1 MNKTLLAKESIEF
14 VNKIMSWG
22 GDMLSKCDYELEW
35 ALEMERKYPEH
46 REEYRKHRKE
56 IAERRKEIV
65 KIQTVTVEMEK
76 KAQQEREEVKNA
88 EKQLSNKKE
97 NASETNEEA
106 PRIDDRVVDNT
117 LPAEEDVDCPW

>member
-1 MNKTLLAKESIEF
+1 MSDLVKDSIEF
-14 VNKIMSWG
+14 TNKIMSWG
-22 GDMLSKCDYELEW
+22 GDMLAKCDYELEW

-65 KIQTVTVEMEK
+65 KIQNATVEMEK
-76 KAQQEREEVKNA
+76 RAKQEREEVKNA

-97 NASETNEEA
+97 NASETNKKA
-106 PRIDDRVVDNT
+106 PRIDDSGVGNT
-117 LPAEEDVDCPW
+117 SPADDIDCPF